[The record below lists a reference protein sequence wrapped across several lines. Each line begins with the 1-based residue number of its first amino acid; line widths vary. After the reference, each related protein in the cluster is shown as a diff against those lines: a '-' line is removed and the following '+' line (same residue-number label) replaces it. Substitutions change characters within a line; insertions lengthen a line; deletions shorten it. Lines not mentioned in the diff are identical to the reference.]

1 MTEQLIIG
9 RYSKEREI
17 GAGGMGTVY
26 LGTDTVTGEYV
37 AIKELKP
44 DIIKDDPDIVERFA
58 REAEALRKL
67 NHPSIVKVLATA
79 AENDRQYIIMEYV
92 DGGSLG
98 DRMEETPQMPVQD
111 ILNIALDLSDALTRA
126 HRLHIIHR
134 DIKPANVLIAT
145 DGTPRLTD
153 FGVARIG
160 DTTRLT
166 KTGVV
171 VGTLAYLA
179 PEALNGE
186 RLDERADLWAFGVM
200 LYEMLAG
207 VRPFEGETTG
217 AMLMKIMRDP
227 TPDIL
232 QYRNYNEIGSWGL
245 PGLIYW
251 LLEKERDKRP
261 QSARLVG
268 AVLENL
274 LTGKEM
280 PMNWFGDDSG
290 LYDDNPISL
299 PPEKTAQAI
308 REYTT
313 SSLYLAD
320 LVSKNDELSGVDPA
334 ISTAKTVVDTPI
346 AAPEKAA
353 QRPTRSLMV
362 SVAVVVLLAIIGVSA
377 LFVRSMGA
385 TPAAHANSVV
395 IAPVEAGEYM
405 VLIAEPERIEGETRD
420 VQRFI
425 ADDLRFNLE
434 DVPLSRIRIRT
445 YSAMIR
451 SADEA
456 QRIADETNAHLILWG
471 NYDSD
476 RVEIN
481 VQMGDWEQ
489 FPKLVFPHDEVTAM
503 VNARYQMANERQ
515 ATLSHGVLAAFNAL
529 IPMSNGTWDMTRN
542 LAILERLDEPTAM
555 VQGNNIGALYHR
567 YFANYTV
574 DTASAVAYLDD
585 AIGNDSNALLYM
597 ARALGYARLG
607 NYEASRQDTATAQRL
622 SPDPTWVSPQ
632 LMQANDLIYFQN
644 DLAGAIPYL
653 STILENEAVHDDWFY
668 WAYRGVLYYFTG
680 NYEAAASDV
689 ERALALDP
697 QANFAYLSALGLA
710 LRDADFETAQNLFNE
725 VLDKFPDPN
734 LLQRILLVTYNP
746 EAADTM
752 LVRYVSAFGNFTLKR
767 WQAAIA
773 DGDAILALGFARGE
787 LYFLRGFAYCNLG
800 DDAAAEAEYTA
811 GIELDSSFTLLYF
824 VRADV
829 RRRQGN
835 LIGAAQDIAAVLA
848 SPQSEQYR
856 ALINASTE
864 GEVSCRTFLDMDL
877 DALRNAEA
885 TPESNP

>member
-9 RYSKEREI
+9 RYSKGREI

-26 LGTDTVTGEYV
+26 RGTDTVTGEYV

-44 DIIKDDPDIVERFA
+44 EVIKDDPDIVERFA

-79 AENDRQYIIMEYV
+79 AEADRQYIIMEYV

-98 DRMEETPQMPVQD
+98 DRMEETPQMPVHD

-232 QYRNYNEIGSWGL
+232 HYRKYDEIGSWGL

-290 LYDDNPISL
+290 LYDDNPIAL
-299 PPEKTAQAI
+299 PPEKTVKAI
-308 REYTT
+308 RDYTT

-334 ISTAKTVVDTPI
+334 ISTAKTVVDAPITTPQ
-346 AAPEKAA
+346 KAA
-353 QRPTRSLMV
+353 QSPTRGLLM
-362 SVAVVVLLAIIGVSA
+362 SAAVVVLLLIIGA
-377 LFVRSMGA
+377 LTLFVRSMSA
-385 TPAAHANSVV
+385 TPAANANSIV

-405 VLIAEPERIEGETRD
+405 VLIAEPEHIEGETRD

-434 DVPLSRIRIRT
+434 DVPLSQIRIRT
-445 YSAMIR
+445 YPAVIR

-481 VQMGDWEQ
+481 IQMGDWEQ
-489 FPKLVFPHDEVTAM
+489 FSKLVFPHDEVQSL
-503 VNARYQMANERQ
+503 VNARYQMTNERQ
-515 ATLSHGVLAAFNAL
+515 ETLSYGVLAGFNVL
-529 IPMSNGTWDMTRN
+529 ITVSNGVWDMILH
-542 LAILERLDEPTAM
+542 LAIAERIDEPSAV
-555 VQGNNIGALYHR
+555 VQGNNISALFHR
-567 YFANYTV
+567 YFVNYTM
-574 DTASAVAYLDD
+574 DTEASIPYIDE
-585 AIGNDSNALLYM
+585 AINLEPSGFLYI
-597 ARALGYARLG
+597 ARALAYARLDDI
-607 NYEASRQDTATAQRL
+607 EASRDDTQTALQL
-622 SPDPTWVSPQ
+622 APDSRWITPQ
-632 LMQANDLIYFQN
+632 LMEANDFIYFRN
-644 DLAGAIPYL
+644 DFEGAIPYL
-653 STILENEAVHDDWFY
+653 STILENEATHDDWFY
-668 WAYRGVLYYFTG
+668 WAYRGVLYYFTD
-680 NYEAAASDV
+680 NHKAAASDLQ
-689 ERALALDP
+689 RALALDP
-697 QANFAYLSALGLA
+697 QANFAYLAVIGLA

-734 LLQRILLVTYNP
+734 FMQRILLVAYNP
-746 EAADTM
+746 DAADTV

-767 WQAAIA
+767 WQAAIT
-773 DGDAILALGFARGE
+773 DSDAILALGFARGE

-824 VRADV
+824 VRAEV

-835 LIGAAQDIAAVLA
+835 LIGAAQDVATVLA
-848 SPQSEQYR
+848 SPQGEQYR
-856 ALINASTE
+856 ALITASTDSE
-864 GEVSCRTFLDMDL
+864 MSCRTFLDTDFATL
-877 DALRNAEA
+877 SSAEA